1 MQPAP
6 TEPTT
11 VPSRTTSPR
20 ARRLVRAFPVLA
32 ATAVLA
38 GCGAADTAEQGP
50 PDAELMGHI
59 HGIGVDPA
67 DDTVYVG
74 AHYGV
79 FRLDG
84 DTATRIADRWQ
95 DTMSFTVVGEN
106 HFLASGHPAL
116 DEDLPTHLG
125 LIESTDAG
133 ETWTPRALQGD
144 ADFHALEPADG
155 VLYGFDSQSGEI
167 YASED
172 WTTFRRVGRFNAFD
186 LAADPTD
193 PTRLMATT
201 PDGIALVD
209 TSNATSST
217 LDAPALAFLDWPRAD
232 TLVGLAPDGRVYLS
246 PDQGRSWTTGGRVPG
261 EPSALEVS
269 DDEWFAATSTGLYRS
284 ADDGSTWDL
293 IHALEH

>member
-1 MQPAP
+1 MQAAP
-6 TEPTT
+6 TQRPTI
-11 VPSRTTSPR
+11 PPRTRLPR
-20 ARRLVRAFPVLA
+20 ARRLISAFPMLA
-32 ATAVLA
+32 AAAVLA
-38 GCGAADTAEQGP
+38 GCGSDDTEEPVAPE
-50 PDAELMGHI
+50 AELLGHI

-67 DDTVYVG
+67 DGAVYVA

-95 DTMSFTVVGEN
+95 DTMSFAVVGKN

-125 LIESTDAG
+125 MIESTDAG

-155 VLYGFDSQSGEI
+155 FLYGFDSQSGEI

-172 WTTFRRVGRFNAFD
+172 WTTFRSVGRFNAFD

-193 PTRLMATT
+193 PTQLLATK
-201 PDGIALVD
+201 PDGVALVD
-209 TSNATSST
+209 TANATSST
-217 LDAPALAFLDWPRAD
+217 ILSPPLVLLGWPRAD
-232 TLVGLAPDGRVYLS
+232 TLIGLAPDGKVHLS
-246 PDQGRSWTTGGRVPG
+246 RDRGRS
-261 EPSALEVS
+261 
-269 DDEWFAATSTGLYRS
+269 
-284 ADDGSTWDL
+284 
-293 IHALEH
+293 